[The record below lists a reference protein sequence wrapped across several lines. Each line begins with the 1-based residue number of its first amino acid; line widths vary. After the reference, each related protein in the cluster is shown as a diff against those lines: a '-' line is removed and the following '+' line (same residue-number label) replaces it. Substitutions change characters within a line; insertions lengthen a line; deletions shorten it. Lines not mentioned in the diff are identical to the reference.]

1 MKNQRSYLRNVVSLL
16 LAVLILTACSAPA
29 AEPDSAPAAPASE
42 VAFFSVLTNFQEEY
56 GFGVLESV
64 DLGEIDAF
72 LAGKDGFQW
81 QGPAGEL
88 GTLEDVDLKQGDG
101 LAIEFSFALLPD
113 AADAG
118 WAFEL
123 APLTGGSSVLRF
135 AVDGLS
141 AQADGQPQSTA
152 AFEQSPDWQPGA
164 HYMAFLHLNANSGLD
179 LRLWETDQ
187 PNQVY
192 TAALMDVYTGP
203 VNLAIESGTAQ
214 SLVVYRLWKL
224 ENTVSAKAQAQISYD
239 TFAAALADY
248 QIETATAV
256 DEMVCDDQAVGTDG
270 VFTWNAMTNAHC
282 DLSLQM
288 GQALAFNFVLAN
300 PADEWAR
307 IAIVKLDANLEVSDM
322 PVKNLG
328 LTLAN
333 DKAIIKQD
341 YEELGSYAY
350 MDGFELEAGITYSV
364 LILMNEQNG
373 FEIQIWPAD
382 NPDVHMSVVLDSSN
396 VPPDWLPV
404 ENEEWV
410 FGIWLPEEQQLTLS
424 NLSRFTLGA
433 AAQES
438 TQTDGGVSEEGS
450 VGLESWQETGV
461 IPNLGDFYI
470 ADLSAYDNLTCN
482 DTVFASNA
490 IDLPAQGDQ
499 ITNECQ
505 IDLPNEG
512 QGWITEFTFQGG
524 NTSEDVPHFVDFA
537 FINREG
543 DHQHLLR
550 YTPHFNDVNIKL
562 DDQYLDAITLEGDL
576 DWVAGKS
583 YTLVFISQYD
593 KYFFVWPSDDPS
605 NKAKLVISDDRLRES
620 FGDFQP
626 DALWQLRI
634 WQGSSVDLKLEN
646 MYHFS
651 AN

>member
-1 MKNQRSYLRNVVSLL
+1 MKKHQCYETHISILL
-16 LAVLILTACSAPA
+16 LAGLLLAGCASPA
-29 AEPDSAPAAPASE
+29 AASAAAAPVAQE
-42 VAFFSVLTNFQEEY
+42 PAFFAALNALQLQY
-56 GFGVLESV
+56 GFDKLEALDLGEMDAFLTGKDGYQWQGAEGGVLE
-64 DLGEIDAF
+64 
-72 LAGKDGFQW
+72 
-81 QGPAGEL
+81 
-88 GTLEDVDLKQGDG
+88 DVQLRQGDG
-101 LAIEFSFALLPD
+101 LAIEFSFTQLPD
-113 AADAG
+113 TANAA
-118 WAFEL
+118 WAFDL
-123 APLTGGSSVLRF
+123 AGGSGVLRF
-135 AVDGLS
+135 SADGLND
-141 AQADGQPQSTA
+141 QANGQATLEPA
-152 AFEQSPDWQPGA
+152 PNWQPGA
-164 HYMAFLHLNANSGLD
+164 HYTAFLHLNANNGLD

-192 TAALMDVYTGP
+192 TAALMDVYSGP
-203 VNLAIESGTAQ
+203 VNLAIKSGTTQ
-214 SLVVYRLWKL
+214 SLIVYRLWKL
-224 ENTVSAKAQAQISYD
+224 ENTVSVKAQAQISYE
-239 TFAAALADY
+239 TFAAALTGY
-248 QIETATAV
+248 QIETANIV
-256 DEMVCDDQAVGTDG
+256 DELVCDDQTVGTDG
-270 VFTWNAMTNAHC
+270 VFTWNAMTNVHC

-300 PADEWAR
+300 PADQWAR
-307 IAIVKLDANLEVSDM
+307 VAIVMLDANLEVSDM

-333 DKAIIKQD
+333 DKAIVKQE

-350 MDGFELEAGITYSV
+350 MDGFELEAEVTYSA

-382 NPDVHMSVVLDSSN
+382 NPDLHMSIVLDSSN

-404 ENEEWV
+404 ENEKWI

-424 NLSRFTLGA
+424 NLSRFTLGTA
-433 AAQES
+433 EQDSLES
-438 TQTDGGVSEEGS
+438 NGETGDGAPEEGAADP
-450 VGLESWQETGV
+450 ESWQATGV

-470 ADLSAYDNLTCN
+470 ADLNAYDSLTCN

-512 QGWITEFTFQGG
+512 QGWISEFTYQGG
-524 NTSEDVPHFVDFA
+524 NASEDVPHFVDFA

-543 DHQHLLR
+543 DRQYLLR

-593 KYFFVWPSDDPS
+593 KYFFVWPSDDPM
-605 NKAKLVISDDRLRES
+605 NKAMLVISGDRLRES
-620 FGDFQP
+620 FGDLQP

-634 WQGSSVDLKLEN
+634 WQGAGVDLKLEN
-646 MYHFS
+646 MYSFS
-651 AN
+651 AQ